1 MKVILSIKPE
11 FVEKILKG
19 EKKFEFRRQIFKK
32 DVDKVIVY
40 ASSPVKALIGEFTI
54 DEIIENKL
62 DLLWELTKK
71 DAGITKEF
79 FYKYFK
85 NKNTGYAIKIK
96 NFFKYEHP
104 INLNSFG
111 IIYPPQSYLYLKTS
125 YFVGNKILDARKENL
140 DDDTTAWK
148 REIYKLT

>member
-19 EKKFEFRRQIFKK
+19 EKKFEFRRHIFKK
-32 DVDKVIVY
+32 NVDKVIVY

-54 DEIIENKL
+54 DEILENRV

-71 DAGITKEF
+71 NSGISKEF
-79 FYKYFK
+79 FYKYFN

-96 NFFKYEHP
+96 NFLKYEHP
-104 INLNSFG
+104 INLSSVG
-111 IIYPPQSYLYLKTS
+111 INYPPQSYVYIKDSILVKKCIRKKSKTS
-125 YFVGNKILDARKENL
+125 FFL
-140 DDDTTAWK
+140 
-148 REIYKLT
+148 YKKNVI